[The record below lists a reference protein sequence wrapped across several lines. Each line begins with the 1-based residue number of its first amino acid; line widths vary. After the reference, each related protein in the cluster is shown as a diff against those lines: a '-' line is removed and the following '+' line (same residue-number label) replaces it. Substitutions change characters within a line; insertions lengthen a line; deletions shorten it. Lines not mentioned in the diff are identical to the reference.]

1 MKNNNIYILAAALLG
16 MTACKPNISSNEVT
30 KGSADFSRYVA
41 VGNSLCAGYTD
52 GALSKEGQEN
62 SFPRMMA
69 EQFKLAGGG
78 EFTTPFVADNNGNDG
93 SGLTKYALV
102 INPST
107 GSLAPSRVTGT
118 ATPLTDGAAV
128 SAVGP
133 YNHVAVPGARAFDAT
148 WNLYGALNPFLARM
162 IGASAGKTMISLA
175 MEKNPTFFSYW
186 LGANDVLG
194 WATEGGS
201 GSVQTNPAAPGF
213 PGTLSHPDFI
223 EKFVSDAIDSLT
235 KNGAKGVVANIPD
248 VASTPYFTTVPVAC
262 IPLTRQGQ
270 VDTLMGAYRAYDS
283 VAALLGKPLIT
294 WKIGANAP
302 VIADSSAFGFMRQ
315 ATSNDLICL
324 TASTV
329 LPTGAG
335 TATPLNDRYVLDA
348 SEIALAKSVTD
359 MANAKIKAIADAKG
373 LAFFDANIF
382 LKTFQSGL
390 IYNGVAIGPK
400 FATGGGF
407 GLDGVHP
414 TPRGYA
420 LIANEFIKS
429 INAKYGSTIPMVD
442 VNKYRGVALP

>member
-30 KGSADFSRYVA
+30 KGSADFSKYVA

-62 SFPRMMA
+62 SFPRIMA

-93 SGLTKYALV
+93 SDTTKFILTGITSSGSPIVPRLV
-102 INPST
+102 
-107 GSLAPSRVTGT
+107 GK
-118 ATPLTDGAAV
+118 ATPLTDGSSISAA
-128 SAVGP
+128 GP
-133 YNHVAVPGARAFDAT
+133 YNHVAVPGARAADAFLPSI
-148 WNLYGALNPFLARM
+148 LYPNPFLTRLVGTNAL
-162 IGASAGKTMISLA
+162 KTMISLA

-201 GSVQTNPAAPGF
+201 GSVQTNPATF
-213 PGTLSHPDFI
+213 SLPGTLSHPDFVA
-223 EKFVSDAIDSLT
+223 KFVSDAIDSLT

-248 VASTPYFTTVPVAC
+248 VASTPYFTTVPIAC
-262 IPLTRQGQ
+262 VPLTTQAQ
-270 VDTLMGAYRAYDS
+270 VDALTSAYRAYDS

-302 VIADSSAFGFMRQ
+302 VIADSNAFGFMRQ
-315 ATSNDLICL
+315 ANSSDLICL
-324 TASTV
+324 TATSV
-329 LPTGAG
+329 LKTGAG
-335 TATPLNDRYVLDA
+335 TATPLADEYVLDA

-359 MANAKIKAIADAKG
+359 MANAKIKEIAVKKG
-373 LAFFDANIF
+373 LAFFDANLF
-382 LKTFQSGL
+382 LKNFQSGL
-390 IYNGVAIGPK
+390 IFNGVNIKPNYVS
-400 FATGGGF
+400 GGGF
-407 GLDGVHP
+407 SLDGVHP

-429 INAKYGSTIPMVD
+429 INLKYGSTIPMVD
-442 VNKYRGVALP
+442 VNKYRGIALP